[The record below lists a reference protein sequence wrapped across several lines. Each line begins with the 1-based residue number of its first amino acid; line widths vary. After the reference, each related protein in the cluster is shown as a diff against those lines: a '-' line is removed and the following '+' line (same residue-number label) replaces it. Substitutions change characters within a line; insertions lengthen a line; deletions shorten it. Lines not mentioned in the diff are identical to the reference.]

1 MNTPAGEWVGLP
13 TMYPKVKISRPRS
26 STRASTFGLLWVAI
40 AAAMCQAWP
49 ANAQERPKETGG
61 PMPRSAQTGAT
72 GANESARPADTMPA
86 KPSATPGG
94 PMPRSPQTGATGAN
108 EFARPADTIPA
119 KPSARPTGPD
129 VVTLNFVNADIE
141 GVVKVVSEITGRNFL
156 LDPRVKG
163 TISIVSAKPMSR
175 GLVYEVFLSA
185 LRLQGFA
192 AVEGGGIVKII
203 PEADAKLH
211 SSPTYGQSD
220 QARVGGD
227 RIETRV
233 FTLKY
238 ESATQML
245 PVLRPLIAPNNAITA
260 YQNSNTLVITDYA
273 NNLQRLEKIIDSI
286 DQPSGSDPV
295 SIPLQYVSAVD
306 TAVTVSSPVRGGGR
320 GASDQTRCQPHSLRV
335 CQGQRRRCH

>member
-1 MNTPAGEWVGLP
+1 VSQLSGLP
-13 TMYPKVKISRPRS
+13 QGSLFDSVHTPVTFQSSLRIVSEDVRFEPATVAPRPVHLSRRRAEPR
-26 STRASTFGLLWVAI
+26 AQ
-40 AAAMCQAWP
+40 AAA
-49 ANAQERPKETGG
+49 N
-61 PMPRSAQTGAT
+61 
-72 GANESARPADTMPA
+72 
-86 KPSATPGG
+86 
-94 PMPRSPQTGATGAN
+94 
-108 EFARPADTIPA
+108 
-119 KPSARPTGPD
+119 
-129 VVTLNFVNADIE
+129 L
-141 GVVKVVSEITGRNFL
+141 
-156 LDPRVKG
+156 
-163 TISIVSAKPMSR
+163 
-175 GLVYEVFLSA
+175 
-185 LRLQGFA
+185 
-192 AVEGGGIVKII
+192 GGGIVRII